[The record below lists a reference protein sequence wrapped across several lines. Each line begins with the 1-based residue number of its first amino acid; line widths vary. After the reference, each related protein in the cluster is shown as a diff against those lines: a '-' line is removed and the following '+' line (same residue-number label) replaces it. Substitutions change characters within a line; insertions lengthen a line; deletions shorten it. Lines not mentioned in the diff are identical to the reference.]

1 MNTPNKLTLLRV
13 FLIPVYV
20 VLMLVV
26 FKNHYYYAG
35 AVFIIASLTDL
46 VDGYI
51 ARKNNLVTDFG
62 KFADPLAD
70 KLLVMSAMVIF
81 VQMNMIKSYI
91 VIIILAREFAVT
103 ALRTMAAKNGV
114 VMAAD
119 KIGKWKT
126 TVQMIALVLMHFFEL
141 SPNLYTAANVLIYVA
156 AVLTIVSG
164 VNYFVLNKD
173 CISMD

>member
-20 VLMLVV
+20 ILMLFV
-26 FKNHYYYAG
+26 FTNHYFYAG

-46 VDGYI
+46 IDGYI

-70 KLLVMSAMVIF
+70 KLLVMAAMVIF
-81 VQMNMIKSYI
+81 VQMNMIKSWI

-119 KIGKWKT
+119 KFGKWKT
-126 TVQMIALVLMHFFEL
+126 TTQMIALVLMHFVEL
-141 SPNLYTAANVLIYVA
+141 SINIYSIATVLMYIA
-156 AVLTIVSG
+156 TILTVVSG
-164 VNYFVLNKD
+164 VNYFMLNKD

>member
-1 MNTPNKLTLLRV
+1 MNTPNKLTLIRV

-20 VLMLVV
+20 ILMLMV
-26 FKNHYYYAG
+26 FENHYYYAG

-62 KFADPLAD
+62 KFMDPLAD
-70 KLLVMSAMVIF
+70 KLLVMSSMVIF
-81 VQMNMIKSYI
+81 VQMNMIESWV

-119 KIGKWKT
+119 KFGKWKT
-126 TVQMIALVLMHFFEL
+126 TIQMISLVLMHFVGI
-141 SPNLYTAANVLIYVA
+141 SSNIYPVANVLIYIA
-156 AVLTIVSG
+156 ALLTVVSG
-164 VNYFVLNKD
+164 INYFVLNKD